1 MYYVIVAICALV
13 MLFIM
18 FEINFY
24 NKFQL
29 LLIKIHESLNNI
41 DILFEKKYNL
51 LERSVN
57 IIKESDK
64 KYKDID
70 VLNNLVKKKSQKI
83 DRFELN
89 HELTV
94 ALREYYSLLD
104 LDKKLAENGA
114 LKNINEDLTDIDNDL
129 NAAKKYYNDNIV
141 LYNNLIRSI
150 PSNLVAIIFNYKKK
164 DFFKEEKIETL
175 EILKENHYELNPKS
189 WTVY

>member
-1 MYYVIVAICALV
+1 MYYVVVAICALV
-13 MLFIM
+13 MIFIM

-104 LDKKLAENGA
+104 LDKKLTENSA

-141 LYNNLIRSI
+141 LYNNLISSI
-150 PSNLVAIIFNYKKK
+150 PSNLVAIIFKYKKK
-164 DFFKEEKIETL
+164 AFFKEEKIETL
-175 EILKENHYELNPKS
+175 EILKENH
-189 WTVY
+189 

>member
-175 EILKENHYELNPKS
+175 EILKENH
-189 WTVY
+189 

>member
-1 MYYVIVAICALV
+1 MYYVVVAICALV
-13 MLFIM
+13 MIFIM

-64 KYKDID
+64 KYKDINI
-70 VLNNLVKKKSQKI
+70 LNNLVKKKSQKI

-104 LDKKLAENGA
+104 LDKKLTENSA

-141 LYNNLIRSI
+141 LYNNLISSI
-150 PSNLVAIIFNYKKK
+150 PSNLVAMLFKYKKK

-175 EILKENHYELNPKS
+175 EILKENH
-189 WTVY
+189 

>member
-18 FEINFY
+18 FEISFY

-41 DILFEKKYNL
+41 DIFFEK
-51 LERSVN
+51 RSVN

-104 LDKKLAENGA
+104 LDKKLAENSA

-141 LYNNLIRSI
+141 LYNNLISSI
-150 PSNLVAIIFNYKKK
+150 PSNLVAIIFKYKKK

-175 EILKENHYELNPKS
+175 EILKEK
-189 WTVY
+189 

>member
-1 MYYVIVAICALV
+1 MYYVVVAICALV
-13 MLFIM
+13 MIFIM

-64 KYKDID
+64 KYKDINI
-70 VLNNLVKKKSQKI
+70 LNNLVKKKSQKI

-104 LDKKLAENGA
+104 LDKKLTENSA

-141 LYNNLIRSI
+141 LYNNLISSI
-150 PSNLVAIIFNYKKK
+150 PSNLVATLFKYKKK

-175 EILKENHYELNPKS
+175 EILKENH
-189 WTVY
+189 